1 MRRSQLFVKTRREAP
16 ADEEARNA
24 QLLIRAGFIHKE
36 MAGVYSFLPLG
47 KKVLDNIMQIIR
59 EEMDAIGGQELLMST
74 LQSKE
79 LWEKTGRWHDEVV
92 DVWFKTRLHKGKDFH
107 QGPEL
112 GLSNTHEEAITAMLR
127 NFVNSYK
134 DLPVYIYHFQT
145 KFRNEPRA
153 KSGLLRCREFIMKD
167 LYSFSRSQD
176 EHDDFYSRAQEAY
189 HKIFSRLGLA
199 EDTYLTY
206 ASGGIFTSDFSHE
219 FQTLSE
225 VGEDTIYLHPSK
237 KIAINKEVFNEQ
249 TLSQLGV
256 AKEELVEK
264 KAIEVG
270 NIFPLGTRFSE
281 TLGLNYSDQSG
292 QVKPVIMGS
301 YGIGPGRVM
310 GTIVE
315 RLADEHGL
323 VWPVNIAPFKV
334 YLARLGNA
342 QAVTEAADAAYRQLT
357 TTGVGVI
364 YDDRDASAGEMFADA
379 DLMGIPSRVVI
390 SEKTVASANVE
401 LKLRT
406 SKEPQMVSAQA
417 LAETLQ
423 KLLKN

>member
-342 QAVTEAADAAYRQLT
+342 PSVIEAADSSYQQLT
-357 TTGVGVI
+357 RSGVGVI

-379 DLMGIPSRVVI
+379 DLMGIPVRVVI
-390 SEKTVASANVE
+390 SDKTVASASAEIKN
-401 LKLRT
+401 RS
-406 SKEPQMVSAQA
+406 SKEAQVVPISA
-417 LAETLQ
+417 LVDSVEKKLQ
-423 KLLKN
+423 S

>member
-323 VWPVNIAPFKV
+323 VWPVNIA
-334 YLARLGNA
+334 
-342 QAVTEAADAAYRQLT
+342 
-357 TTGVGVI
+357 
-364 YDDRDASAGEMFADA
+364 
-379 DLMGIPSRVVI
+379 
-390 SEKTVASANVE
+390 
-401 LKLRT
+401 
-406 SKEPQMVSAQA
+406 
-417 LAETLQ
+417 
-423 KLLKN
+423 

>member
-1 MRRSQLFVKTRREAP
+1 MRRSKLFLKTRREAP
-16 ADEEARNA
+16 ADEKSRNA

-36 MAGVYSFLPLG
+36 MAGVYSYLPLG
-47 KKVLDNIMQIIR
+47 KMVLDNIMQIIR
-59 EEMDAIGGQELLMST
+59 EEMNAIGGQEVLMST

-79 LWEKTGRWHDEVV
+79 LWEKSGRWHDEVV

-127 NFVNSYK
+127 NFVSSYK
-134 DLPVYIYHFQT
+134 DLPAYIYHFQN

-153 KSGLLRCREFIMKD
+153 RSGLLRCREFIMKD
-167 LYSFSRSQD
+167 LYSFSSGQA
-176 EHDDFYSRAQEAY
+176 EHDEFYAKAQDAY
-189 HKIFSRLGLA
+189 HKVFARLGLA

-206 ASGGIFTSDFSHE
+206 ASGGIFTTDFSHE

-225 VGEDTIYLHPSK
+225 VGEDTIYLNPSK

-249 TLSQLGV
+249 TLSQLGI

-281 TLGLNYSDQSG
+281 ALGLNFSDQNG
-292 QVKPVIMGS
+292 QLKPVIMGS

-323 VWPVNIAPFKV
+323 VWPANIAPFKV
-334 YLARLGNA
+334 YLAHLGNSPE
-342 QAVTEAADAAYRQLT
+342 VIKAADTAYEQLT
-357 TTGVGVI
+357 AAGVGVV

-379 DLMGIPSRVVI
+379 DLMGIPVRVVI
-390 SEKTVASANVE
+390 SEKTIADNNAE
-401 LKLRT
+401 TKIRT
-406 SKEPQMVSAQA
+406 AHETQIVPISA
-417 LAETLQ
+417 LADSIEKILQ
-423 KLLKN
+423 S

>member
-1 MRRSQLFVKTRREAP
+1 
-16 ADEEARNA
+16 
-24 QLLIRAGFIHKE
+24 
-36 MAGVYSFLPLG
+36 
-47 KKVLDNIMQIIR
+47 
-59 EEMDAIGGQELLMST
+59 
-74 LQSKE
+74 
-79 LWEKTGRWHDEVV
+79 
-92 DVWFKTRLHKGKDFH
+92 
-107 QGPEL
+107 
-112 GLSNTHEEAITAMLR
+112 
-127 NFVNSYK
+127 
-134 DLPVYIYHFQT
+134 
-145 KFRNEPRA
+145 
-153 KSGLLRCREFIMKD
+153 
-167 LYSFSRSQD
+167 
-176 EHDDFYSRAQEAY
+176 
-189 HKIFSRLGLA
+189 
-199 EDTYLTY
+199 
-206 ASGGIFTSDFSHE
+206 
-219 FQTLSE
+219 
-225 VGEDTIYLHPSK
+225 
-237 KIAINKEVFNEQ
+237 
-249 TLSQLGV
+249 
-256 AKEELVEK
+256 
-264 KAIEVG
+264 
-270 NIFPLGTRFSE
+270 
-281 TLGLNYSDQSG
+281 GLNYSDQSG